1 MRKLSWPTL
10 AILATA
16 IATGCQSGTVGS
28 KRSVAAREPGLSS
41 AVEPGKVVLD
51 PPATATR
58 TVTFVDRHPL
68 FWKPRDYYENS
79 GSNPVVKTAAATVI
93 GIPAGIFG
101 ELRQIVVG
109 APAEQPVGSTVVR
122 PVGATNLPP
131 N

>member
-16 IATGCQSGTVGS
+16 IVTGCLSGTFGS
-28 KRSVAAREPGLSS
+28 KRSVAVGEPGLSS

-51 PPATATR
+51 PPTSATR
-58 TVTFVDRHPL
+58 TVTFVHRHPL

-101 ELRQIVVG
+101 EALRQIVVG
-109 APAEQPVGSTVVR
+109 ARPSNPPAR
-122 PVGATNLPP
+122 R
-131 N
+131 

>member
-16 IATGCQSGTVGS
+16 IATGCQSGTFGR
-28 KRSVAAREPGLSS
+28 KQNVAAREPGLSS

-68 FWKPRDYYENS
+68 LWKPRDYYENS
-79 GSNPVVKTAAATVI
+79 GSNPVVKTAAATMI

-109 APAEQPVGSTVVR
+109 APTEQRIGSRVVKPVGT
-122 PVGATNLPP
+122 TNLPP
-131 N
+131 D